1 MSIFKKAESTQAFVK
16 AGIMGFAGSGKT
28 FTTMQVVFGLKERM
42 DSKAPI
48 CFFDTESGSDFFKS
62 ACADRGI
69 DLLQVKSRAYVD
81 AVTAYGDALKEGAD
95 VLIFDSVTHIWREL
109 CDAYGKQKNR
119 QRLQFQDWQF
129 LKGPDGWQKF
139 TDLFLNAPIH
149 TFISGRAGYEYEY
162 QKDDDG
168 KKELVKT
175 GTKMKVETEFGYEPS
190 LLIEMEREKL
200 SDAKNPNAKG
210 WLHKAIILKDR
221 TNTINGEVF
230 EFTAAQVHGN
240 PRCVFE
246 AVEPHFAK
254 LNIGGAQLGIDVSR
268 SSAELF
274 MPDGEPKAEWA
285 RKQKQI
291 LIEEVYGLIEA
302 EWPGMDA
309 AAKKRRNDVFSEI
322 AAFAGCKTTKSKT
335 AFEAMGLSAIQ
346 KAHVELCLKIN
357 EERRANG
364 WAAEQLLSV
373 PDHVFDAAI
382 VRLPE
387 VGDNG
392 SELSF

>member
-1 MSIFKKAESTQAFVK
+1 MSLFKEAESTQAFVK
-16 AGIMGFAGSGKT
+16 AGVMGFAGSGKT
-28 FTTMQVVFGLKERM
+28 FTTMQMVFGLKERTG
-42 DSKAPI
+42 STAPI
-48 CFFDTESGSDFFKS
+48 CFFDTESGSDFFKGV
-62 ACADRGI
+62 CAERGI
-69 DLLQVKSRAYVD
+69 KLMQLKSRAYVD
-81 AVTAYGDALKEGAD
+81 AVAAYQDALNLGAD

-149 TFISGRAGYEYEY
+149 TFICGRAGYEYEY

-200 SDAKNPNAKG
+200 SDAKNPDAKG

-221 TNTINGEVF
+221 TNTINGEAF
-230 EFTAAQVHGN
+230 EFTAKQVHDN

-254 LNIGGAQLGIDVSR
+254 LNIGGTQLGIDTTR
-268 SSAELF
+268 SSADLF

-291 LIEEVYGLIEA
+291 LLEEIKGTIEA
-302 EWPGMDA
+302 EWPGMEKDA
-309 AAKKRRNDVFSEI
+309 KAKRVDVFAKI
-322 AAFAGCKTTKSKT
+322 AAFAGCKTTRSWT
-335 AFEAMGLSAIQ
+335 AFESMGLSAIQ
-346 KAHVELCLKIN
+346 KAHTELCLIIN
-357 EERRANG
+357 EERRGNG
-364 WAAEQLLSV
+364 VATEHLLSV
-373 PDHVFDAAI
+373 PDYANQESEAA
-382 VRLPE
+382 
-387 VGDNG
+387 
-392 SELSF
+392 